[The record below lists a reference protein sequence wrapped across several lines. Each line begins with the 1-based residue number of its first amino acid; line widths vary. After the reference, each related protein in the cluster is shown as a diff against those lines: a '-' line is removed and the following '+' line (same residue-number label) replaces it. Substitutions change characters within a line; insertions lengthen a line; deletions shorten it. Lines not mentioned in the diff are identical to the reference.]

1 VTDPPSPE
9 ELALGEAIVAAFG
22 KALAEAVATHGDQL
36 LYGIMSGR
44 VDLLVRHDGMF
55 ILEKDVDPHIELGTE
70 DT

>member
-1 VTDPPSPE
+1 VSDPTPE

-22 KALAEAVATHGDQL
+22 RALAQAVVTHGDQL

-55 ILEKDVDPHIELGTE
+55 ILERNVDLHAELGIEET
-70 DT
+70 